1 MTLSHILSAAALTAA
16 RIGGGVVSPGPA
28 VTLFARSGK
37 SVAPTVSGCIA
48 AGDVLRLRRC
58 SQLAGGFGSRHFSQ
72 FGAVAGSSGPRAD
85 AIHGTGFVLG
95 PTPQTPGAL
104 TECATSETNAGGI
117 Q

>member
-28 VTLFARSGK
+28 VTSFAHSGK
-37 SVAPTVSGCIA
+37 SVAPTVSGYRV
-48 AGDVLRLRRC
+48 AGFAQGLPC
-58 SQLAGGFGSRHFSQ
+58 SPCQLAGGFGSRRFSQ
-72 FGAVAGSSGPRAD
+72 FGAVAGSSSPMAD

-95 PTPQTPGAL
+95 PTPQTPGADG
-104 TECATSETNAGGI
+104 ANRVNAGGI

>member
-28 VTLFARSGK
+28 VTLFADCRA
-37 SVAPTVSGCIA
+37 SVAPTVSGFVA
-48 AGDVLRLRRC
+48 AGDVLRLRRSPC
-58 SQLAGGFGSRHFSQ
+58 QLAGGFGSRRFSQ
-72 FGAVAGSSGPRAD
+72 FSAVAGSSSPRAD

-95 PTPQTPGAL
+95 PTPQTPGADG
-104 TECATSETNAGGI
+104 ANRVNAGGI